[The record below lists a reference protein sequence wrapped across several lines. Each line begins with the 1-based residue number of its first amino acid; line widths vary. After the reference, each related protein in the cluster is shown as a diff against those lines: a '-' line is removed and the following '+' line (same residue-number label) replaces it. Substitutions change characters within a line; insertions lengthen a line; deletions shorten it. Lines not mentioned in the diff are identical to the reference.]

1 MMGAKGAVQT
11 VGCLF
16 LLIMMLSP
24 RLGVIVLW
32 LFTNYVNLAFNSWV
46 WPLLGLIFLPWT
58 TLLYIL
64 VAAPAGG
71 ITFWGWLFVGL
82 GLLSDIASHAQA
94 YASREQARGYM
105 PS

>member
-1 MMGAKGAVQT
+1 

-32 LFTNYVNLAFNSWV
+32 AFTNYVSLAFNSWV

-64 VAAPAGG
+64 VAAPVGG

-82 GLLSDIASHAQA
+82 GLHSDIASHAQA
-94 YASREQARGYM
+94 YASRDQAATYYQRA
-105 PS
+105 